1 MNIDYEQLFQ
11 QKIDS
16 LKAEGRYRVFNELE
30 RKAGSFPQ
38 AKSHVTGN
46 TVTVWCSNDYL
57 GMGQHPK
64 VISAMSEAIGR
75 YGAGAG
81 GTRNI
86 SGTHHAMVS
95 LEETLA
101 ELHQKE
107 AALVMTSGY
116 VTNEAALST
125 ICSMLPQ
132 AIIFSDEYN
141 HASMIHGI
149 KNSKAEKYIFR
160 HNDLDHLEE
169 LLKNASPLRPKLIA
183 FESVYSMD
191 GDISPISAICDLAEK
206 YNALTYLDEV
216 HAVGMYGEHGAGVAE
231 RDAVM
236 DRVDIIQGTLGKAYG
251 VMGGYIAGP
260 RAVVDMVRSYA
271 AGFIFTTALPPALA
285 AGANASIRHLMESG
299 EERAKHQYKV
309 GVLCDML
316 NKAGLPLM
324 PTHSHILPVLVGD
337 PVLCKKAS
345 DMLLNQFDIYVQPI
359 NFPTVPRG
367 TERLRI
373 TPTPNHTHEMSME
386 LTRALVWVFE
396 RLGIKPDM
404 DMLEVAA

>member
-251 VMGGYIAGP
+251 VMGGYIAGT